1 MSPTSMYIA
10 WGWKDIIPQLPALI
24 HAFQTSEMNTP
35 KMRRLCKFTALP
47 EAMNNIGDRS
57 DVYSFRI
64 FLGTIITVKV
74 SYETLDRLT
83 ARHTSLRCYRGLTS
97 KDVRRVLE
105 SLVSELNTPTTPT
118 TTPLLVTPS
127 TSNSTSTLVLRDQFE
142 ALSGDLDS

>member
-83 ARHTSLRCYRGLTS
+83 ARHTSLRCYRVACLRIKYAYYTNNNASPGHS
-97 KDVRRVLE
+97 FNIK
-105 SLVSELNTPTTPT
+105 LNIDTG
-118 TTPLLVTPS
+118 VKGS
-127 TSNSTSTLVLRDQFE
+127 I
-142 ALSGDLDS
+142 

>member
-64 FLGTIITVKV
+64 FLGTIITVKGQRPELP
-74 SYETLDRLT
+74 SETNPRLKK
-83 ARHTSLRCYRGLTS
+83 LIDEMLGWRCY
-97 KDVRRVLE
+97 V
-105 SLVSELNTPTTPT
+105 
-118 TTPLLVTPS
+118 
-127 TSNSTSTLVLRDQFE
+127 
-142 ALSGDLDS
+142 